1 MNSEYLSMEDLDQ
14 LVDEVA
20 QARACFL
27 DAVDALSPEQAVFK
41 PTPTRW
47 SVLEITE
54 HIARAEEAGVSGMWR
69 ALDGY
74 RRGASLW
81 SGDPVH
87 RGLSIEEVVAQ
98 TWQPKE
104 QAPEIAAPHWGGSL
118 AYWVARL
125 RSQQVVLEA
134 LATALSGVA
143 LEAVIYP
150 HPLSGPLDVRQRL
163 AFLRFHLDR
172 HRDQVEAL
180 KGEPGYPN

>member
-1 MNSEYLSMEDLDQ
+1 MDEIDRLI
-14 LVDEVA
+14 DEVA
-20 QARACFL
+20 RARARFL
-27 DAVDALSPEQAVFK
+27 DAVVGLSSAQAAFK
-41 PTPTRW
+41 PEPTTW

-54 HIARAEEAGVSGMWR
+54 HMVRAEEAGVFGMWR

-74 RRGASLW
+74 RRGEPMW

-104 QAPEIAAPHWGGSL
+104 QVPEIAAPRWGGAL
-118 AYWVARL
+118 AYWMARL
-125 RSQQVVLEA
+125 QSQQVVLEE
-134 LATALSGVA
+134 LAQALSGVA
-143 LEAVIYP
+143 LEEVIYP
-150 HPLSGPLDVRQRL
+150 HPISGPLDVRQRL

-180 KGEPGYPN
+180 KDQQGW